1 MANDHLTIGEVK
13 RMADEIGLTN
23 LTDEHLEELLR
34 ATLAAKARR
43 TALHVA
49 SLTPADE
56 PAHVF
61 GLAGGDPR

>member
-34 ATLAAKARR
+34 ATLAARARR

-56 PAHVF
+56 PAHVYR
-61 GLAGGDPR
+61 LAGGDER